1 LTKHALTFAP
11 EPPIITVMEN
21 TVRWTIEVS
30 PEVDEAVR
38 SYLAG
43 KRRGRGDLSRLV
55 EEALRA
61 QVFEKSVERVKRRTA
76 RIGYARL
83 KSVVREAVQY
93 ARKSA

>member
-1 LTKHALTFAP
+1 
-11 EPPIITVMEN
+11 MEN

-43 KRRGRGDLSRLV
+43 KRRGRSGLSRLV

-61 QVFEKSVERVKRRTA
+61 QVF
-76 RIGYARL
+76 
-83 KSVVREAVQY
+83 
-93 ARKSA
+93 